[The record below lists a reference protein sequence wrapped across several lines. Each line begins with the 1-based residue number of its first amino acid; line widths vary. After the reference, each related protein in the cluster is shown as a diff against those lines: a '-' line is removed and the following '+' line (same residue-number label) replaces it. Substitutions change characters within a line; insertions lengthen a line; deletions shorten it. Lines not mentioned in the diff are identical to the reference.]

1 MKIFPKHIGHTRKNN
16 KQNSKTGAARR
27 LVFQFELRNSELM
40 RQIRKRQWA
49 PRHISAPISQIYDS
63 GFELSPLRRLAAL
76 LHRRIQPQ
84 TKSYSS
90 SSKRDFRAS
99 SFSFARAA
107 CAAAFAAASRPSSAA
122 VLPVRASDSRLNCL
136 IIGKATSPPCSSKR
150 QWLKL
155 DTVPSGPGH
164 VRRVPD
170 APDDPVVL
178 DCQELPAELD
188 VLRVPRDHRL
198 RVRPESHIPAQDH
211 TKYTETQKIDKNQR
225 VNAKIRF
232 GTKRTDRASS

>member
-1 MKIFPKHIGHTRKNN
+1 MG
-16 KQNSKTGAARR
+16 
-27 LVFQFELRNSELM
+27 
-40 RQIRKRQWA
+40 QIHNRQWA

-84 TKSYSS
+84 TKNYSS
-90 SSKRDFRAS
+90 SSKREFRAS

-107 CAAAFAAASRPSSAA
+107 CAAASSAASRPSSC
-122 VLPVRASDSRLNCL
+122 VRTGA
-136 IIGKATSPPCSSKR
+136 
-150 QWLKL
+150 

-211 TKYTETQKIDKNQR
+211 TKYTETKK
-225 VNAKIRF
+225 K
-232 GTKRTDRASS
+232 